1 MVDRTTCDVKR
12 LFGGWTITTLVARNM
27 NLEIME
33 RLEDGGGNAYHIA
46 IFTC

>member
-1 MVDRTTCDVKR
+1 MVDRITWDARK
-12 LFGGWTITTLVARNM
+12 LFGGCTIITLVARNM

-33 RLEDGGGNAYHIA
+33 KLEDGGGNAYHIA